1 MNFANHFL
9 AALHSDLRGT
19 RLTRR
24 GATHVPRDVPRGT
37 HKTYPR
43 MPHIALPEPRTL
55 DMSLNE
61 ALASRKSGLPTDIG
75 VPLSLNDVATM
86 LGLALRRNEGTTRR
100 RYPSGGGLYPIETY
114 LISTALESQTPAAF
128 HYDPTAHAL
137 ERLWELPADFNIKT
151 IGKRPE
157 RLQFSN
163 MIVFTSVWHRSA
175 AKYGD
180 LAYQHALLEAGHMSE
195 NVLLVAGALG
205 LVVRPYAGF
214 DDILTIRLLD
224 LDEESEQPV
233 HAVVVCKGAHRDV
246 PTTEEE

>member
-1 MNFANHFL
+1 MNLLNPFL
-9 AALHSDLRGT
+9 AALHADLRGT

-24 GATHVPRDVPRGT
+24 GATHLPPNVPRGT
-37 HKTYPR
+37 HKIYPR
-43 MPHIALPEPRTL
+43 MPRIVLPEPRTL
-55 DMSLNE
+55 DTSLAD
-61 ALASRKSGLPTDIG
+61 ALAGRRSGSPTHPG
-75 VPLSLNDVATM
+75 VPLLLDDVATM
-86 LGLALRRNEGTTRR
+86 LGLALRKKVGTTRR
-100 RYPSGGGLYPIETY
+100 QYPSGGGLYPVETY
-114 LISTALESQTPAAF
+114 LISTAIESQTPAAF

-137 ERLWELPADFNIKT
+137 ERLWDLPPDFNIKML
-151 IGKRPE
+151 GKWPDQ
-157 RLQFSN
+157 LQFSN

-205 LVVRPYAGF
+205 LSVRPYSGF
-214 DDILTIRLLD
+214 DDILTMRLLD

-233 HAVVVCKGAHRDV
+233 HAIIVSKGAHRDI